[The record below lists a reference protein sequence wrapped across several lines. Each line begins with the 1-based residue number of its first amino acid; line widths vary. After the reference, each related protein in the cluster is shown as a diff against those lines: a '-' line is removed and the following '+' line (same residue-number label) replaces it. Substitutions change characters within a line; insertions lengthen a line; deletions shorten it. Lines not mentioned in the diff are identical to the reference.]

1 MKNQI
6 FYAIIIIAALLSG
19 CGNDQKP
26 VRTAGKPSSEA
37 VRVPDFNADSAY
49 YFVEKQV
56 LFGPRV
62 PNTKEHVACAEYLS
76 SELRRFADS
85 VVVQSFSARAF
96 NGTVLNGKNI
106 IGSFNPEKVNRIIL
120 CAHWDSRPFA
130 DYDPDPENHN
140 KPIDGANDGGSGV
153 GVLLEV
159 ARQLSSNSPG
169 IGVDIIFFDLEDYGP
184 PQDAQQRGQGD
195 WWALGSQYWSKNP
208 HQVNYHARFGILLD
222 MVGAEDAKF
231 KMEGFSMLYAPGL
244 VKKVWSIGNRL
255 GYGDY
260 FLFEQGG
267 YIEDDHKYVNEIAKI
282 PTINIIHLDSQSAN
296 RSFFDHWHTLN
307 DTMENISPYTLKV
320 VGQTVLTVIFEE
332 K

>member
-6 FYAIIIIAALLSG
+6 VYALIIFAALLSG
-19 CGNDQKP
+19 CGNEQKP
-26 VRTAGKPSSEA
+26 VRTTDKSSSEA

-49 YFVEKQV
+49 LFVEKQV

-62 PNTKEHVACAEYLS
+62 PNTKEHAACAEYLS
-76 SELRRFADS
+76 SALQRFTDT

-106 IGSFNPEKVNRIIL
+106 IGIFNPEMANRIVV

-140 KPIDGANDGGSGV
+140 EPIDGANDGASGV
-153 GVLLEV
+153 GVLLEI
-159 ARQLSSNSPG
+159 ARQLSSNSPR

-184 PQDAQQRGQGD
+184 PQDAQQRGQGN
-195 WWALGSQYWSKNP
+195 WWALGSQYWSRNP
-208 HQVNYHARFGILLD
+208 HQVNYNARFGILLD
-222 MVGAEDAKF
+222 MVGAEDARF
-231 KMEGFSMLYAPGL
+231 KMEGFSMLYAPDL

-296 RSFFDHWHTLN
+296 GSFFDHWHTLN
-307 DTMENISPYTLKV
+307 DTMENISPFTLKV
-320 VGQTVLTVIFEE
+320 VGQTVLTVIFNE

>member
-1 MKNQI
+1 M
-6 FYAIIIIAALLSG
+6 A
-19 CGNDQKP
+19 
-26 VRTAGKPSSEA
+26 
-37 VRVPDFNADSAY
+37 
-49 YFVEKQV
+49 
-56 LFGPRV
+56 
-62 PNTKEHVACAEYLS
+62 
-76 SELRRFADS
+76 
-85 VVVQSFSARAF
+85 
-96 NGTVLNGKNI
+96 
-106 IGSFNPEKVNRIIL
+106 NRIVV

-140 KPIDGANDGGSGV
+140 EPIDGANDGASGV
-153 GVLLEV
+153 GVLLEI
-159 ARQLSSNSPG
+159 ARQLSSNSLR

-184 PQDAQQRGQGD
+184 PQDAQQRGQGN

-208 HQVNYHARFGILLD
+208 HQQNYNARFGILLD
-222 MVGAEDAKF
+222 MVGAEDARF
-231 KMEGFSMLYAPGL
+231 KMEGFSMLYAPDL

-296 RSFFDHWHTLN
+296 GSFFDHWHTLN
-307 DTMENISPYTLKV
+307 DTMENISPFTLKV
-320 VGQTVLTVIFEE
+320 VGQTVLTVIFNE